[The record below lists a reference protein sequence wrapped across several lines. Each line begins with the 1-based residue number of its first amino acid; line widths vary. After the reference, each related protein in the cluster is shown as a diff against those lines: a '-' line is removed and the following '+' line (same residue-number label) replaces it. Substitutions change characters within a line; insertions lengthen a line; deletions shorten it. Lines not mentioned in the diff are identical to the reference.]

1 MSDLNRQVWLVSRP
15 AAWPSE
21 ENFRLV
27 ESPLPQAGEGQMLI
41 QVLYTSVDPY
51 LRGRMRDRASYIDPI
66 PLDSVMQA
74 SSVGRV
80 IQSRNPKFAEGD
92 YVGGMLGW
100 QEYAVAGE
108 REVRKIDPTVAPVTT
123 ALGILGMPGLTA
135 YFGLTEILHVNAGE
149 MLLVSGAAGAV
160 GSVAGQLGK
169 LLGLHVVG
177 IAGSDEKVRWLTDD
191 LHFDAAYN
199 YKTETDHRARVASVC
214 PKGVDCYFDNVG
226 GPISDA
232 ALLNVNER
240 ARIAVCG
247 QISQYCNEKPEMG
260 PRLQFQ
266 LIVKRV
272 RMEGFLVFD
281 FAKKYPEALAQM
293 TQWVRE
299 GKLINRETV
308 VESIENTPKAFIG
321 MLKGENTGKMIVR
334 IWGRGA

>member
-27 ESPLPQAGEGQMLI
+27 ESPMPQPAEGQMLV

-51 LRGRMRDRASYIDPI
+51 LRGRMRERASYIEPI

-74 SSVGRV
+74 SSVGRIV
-80 IQSRNPKFAEGD
+80 VSRNPKFAEGD

-100 QEYAVAGE
+100 QDYAVAGE
-108 REVRKIDPTVAPVTT
+108 REVRKLDPGLAPITT
-123 ALGILGMPGLTA
+123 ALGILGMPGLTS
-135 YFGLTEILHVNAGE
+135 YFGITEILHAKEGE
-149 MLLVSGAAGAV
+149 TLLVSGAAGAV
-160 GSVAGQLGK
+160 GSVAGQIGK
-169 LLGLHVVG
+169 LLGLHVAG
-177 IAGSDEKVRWLTDD
+177 IAGSDDKIRWLLDE

-199 YKTETDHRARVASVC
+199 YKTETDHKARIAALC

-226 GPISDA
+226 GVISDA
-232 ALLNVNER
+232 AFLNVNER

-247 QISQYCNEKPEMG
+247 QISQYNNDQPEMG

-266 LIVKRV
+266 FIVKRA

-281 FAKKYPEALAQM
+281 FAKKHPEALAQM
-293 TQWVRE
+293 TEWFRA

-308 VESIENTPKAFIG
+308 VEGLENTPNAFIG
-321 MLKGENTGKMIVR
+321 MLKGENIGKMIVR
-334 IWGRGA
+334 IAAE

>member
-15 AAWPSE
+15 AAWPGE

-27 ESPLPQAGEGQMLI
+27 EVPMPQPGEGQILVR
-41 QVLYTSVDPY
+41 VLYTSVDPY
-51 LRGRMRDRASYIDPI
+51 LRGRMRDRASYVDPI

-80 IQSRNPKFAEGD
+80 IQSRNANFAEGD

-108 REVRKIDPTVAPVTT
+108 RELRKLDPTVAPITT
-123 ALGILGMPGLTA
+123 ALGILGMPGLTS
-135 YFGLTEILHVNAGE
+135 YFGLTEILHAKAGE
-149 MLLVSGAAGAV
+149 TLLLSGAAGAV
-160 GSVAGQLGK
+160 GSVAGQIGK
-169 LLGLHVVG
+169 LLGLRVVG
-177 IAGSDEKVRWLTDD
+177 IAGSEAKVRWLLDG
-191 LHFDAAYN
+191 LHFDAAYD
-199 YKTETDHRARVASVC
+199 YKTESDHRARIAALC

-226 GPISDA
+226 GEISDA
-232 ALLNVNER
+232 ALLNMNER
-240 ARIAVCG
+240 GRIAVCG

-266 LIVKRV
+266 FIMKRL

-281 FAKKYPEALAQM
+281 FARKYTEALAQM
-293 TQWVRE
+293 TEWFRA

-308 VESIENTPKAFIG
+308 VEGLESTPKAFIG

-334 IWGRGA
+334 IAAE